1 MGGLVLLSLIL
12 ITISFRQPTGGAL
25 HRVEA
30 AGATV
35 LRPFEVAAERVARPF
50 RDVYGYFA
58 GLVHVKAENSR
69 LKQEVNQLRQQALQ
83 GESAQQQNRDLR
95 AQLRFIDS
103 PLFPS
108 DYSAVNTRIISW
120 ATEFDQQVMIAAGSD
135 NGIVQDT
142 PIVTRDGLVGRV
154 TDVTGS
160 GAQVTLLTDE
170 NSAVPARDEK
180 TGAIGL
186 VRHGQGEGSLLL
198 DFVAQGGERQRGR
211 RDRHGGQGFEQ
222 VPLALP
228 RWDSDR
234 CRHERRPE
242 RHGALQADPDR
253 AVRRLLDARRGDGSD
268 HPQANP
274 EGPLMSV
281 DAAKAAALLF
291 IVVVIQ
297 LSVLANV
304 DILGGRPNLIL
315 VDGRLGRRCLRGSIF
330 GAVAGFCAGLL
341 ADTGV
346 LGTLGFTRAAADPRG
361 LLDRPLRRDDR
372 PRPRARAAALR
383 RRHHRALRGRR
394 RWCCATCSASPR
406 LRTLIFA
413 ALLPTVSP
421 ESAAD
426 RAGVRAHTPAAAAA

>member
-1 MGGLVLLSLIL
+1 VGGLVLLSLIL

-103 PLFPS
+103 PLFPG

-198 DFVAQGGERQRGR
+198 DFVRKEANVKEGDVIVTAGRVSSKYPSLFPGGIQIGVVTSV
-211 RDRHGGQGFEQ
+211 GQSDT
-222 VPLALP
+222 ALYKQIQIEP
-228 RWDSDR
+228 YVDFST
-234 CRHERRPE
+234 
-242 RHGALQADPDR
+242 
-253 AVRRLLDARRGDGSD
+253 LDAVTALITHKRT
-268 HPQANP
+268 PK
-274 EGPLMSV
+274 GP
-281 DAAKAAALLF
+281 
-291 IVVVIQ
+291 
-297 LSVLANV
+297 
-304 DILGGRPNLIL
+304 
-315 VDGRLGRRCLRGSIF
+315 
-330 GAVAGFCAGLL
+330 
-341 ADTGV
+341 
-346 LGTLGFTRAAADPRG
+346 
-361 LLDRPLRRDDR
+361 
-372 PRPRARAAALR
+372 
-383 RRHHRALRGRR
+383 
-394 RWCCATCSASPR
+394 
-406 LRTLIFA
+406 
-413 ALLPTVSP
+413 
-421 ESAAD
+421 
-426 RAGVRAHTPAAAAA
+426 

>member
-1 MGGLVLLSLIL
+1 VGGLVLLSLIL
-12 ITISFRQPTGGAL
+12 ITISFRQPTGGVL

-58 GLVHVKAENSR
+58 GLVHVKEENSR

-95 AQLRFIDS
+95 AQLHFIDS

-135 NGIVQDT
+135 SGIVQDT

-198 DFVAQGGERQRGR
+198 DFVRKESNIQKGDVIVTAGRVSSKYPSLFPGGIQIGVVTSV
-211 RDRHGGQGFEQ
+211 GQSDT
-222 VPLALP
+222 ALYKQIQIEP
-228 RWDSDR
+228 YVDFST
-234 CRHERRPE
+234 
-242 RHGALQADPDR
+242 
-253 AVRRLLDARRGDGSD
+253 LDAVTALIT
-268 HPQANP
+268 HKQTPK
-274 EGPLMSV
+274 GP
-281 DAAKAAALLF
+281 
-291 IVVVIQ
+291 
-297 LSVLANV
+297 
-304 DILGGRPNLIL
+304 
-315 VDGRLGRRCLRGSIF
+315 
-330 GAVAGFCAGLL
+330 
-341 ADTGV
+341 
-346 LGTLGFTRAAADPRG
+346 
-361 LLDRPLRRDDR
+361 
-372 PRPRARAAALR
+372 
-383 RRHHRALRGRR
+383 
-394 RWCCATCSASPR
+394 
-406 LRTLIFA
+406 
-413 ALLPTVSP
+413 
-421 ESAAD
+421 
-426 RAGVRAHTPAAAAA
+426 

>member
-103 PLFPS
+103 PLFPG

-198 DFVAQGGERQRGR
+198 DFVRKESNIQKGDVIVTAGRVSSKYPSLFPGGIQIGVVTSV
-211 RDRHGGQGFEQ
+211 GQSDT
-222 VPLALP
+222 ALYKQIQIEP
-228 RWDSDR
+228 YVDFST
-234 CRHERRPE
+234 
-242 RHGALQADPDR
+242 
-253 AVRRLLDARRGDGSD
+253 LDAVTALITHKRT
-268 HPQANP
+268 PK
-274 EGPLMSV
+274 GP
-281 DAAKAAALLF
+281 
-291 IVVVIQ
+291 
-297 LSVLANV
+297 
-304 DILGGRPNLIL
+304 
-315 VDGRLGRRCLRGSIF
+315 
-330 GAVAGFCAGLL
+330 
-341 ADTGV
+341 
-346 LGTLGFTRAAADPRG
+346 
-361 LLDRPLRRDDR
+361 
-372 PRPRARAAALR
+372 
-383 RRHHRALRGRR
+383 
-394 RWCCATCSASPR
+394 
-406 LRTLIFA
+406 
-413 ALLPTVSP
+413 
-421 ESAAD
+421 
-426 RAGVRAHTPAAAAA
+426 

>member
-1 MGGLVLLSLIL
+1 VGGLVLLSLIL
-12 ITISFRQPTGGAL
+12 ITISFRQPTGGVL

-58 GLVHVKAENSR
+58 GLVHVKEENSR

-135 NGIVQDT
+135 SGIVQDT

-198 DFVAQGGERQRGR
+198 DFVRKESNIQKGDVIVTAGRVSSKYPSLFPGGIQIGVVTSV
-211 RDRHGGQGFEQ
+211 GQSDT
-222 VPLALP
+222 ALYKQIQIEP
-228 RWDSDR
+228 YVDFST
-234 CRHERRPE
+234 
-242 RHGALQADPDR
+242 
-253 AVRRLLDARRGDGSD
+253 LDAVTALITHKRT
-268 HPQANP
+268 PK
-274 EGPLMSV
+274 GP
-281 DAAKAAALLF
+281 
-291 IVVVIQ
+291 
-297 LSVLANV
+297 
-304 DILGGRPNLIL
+304 
-315 VDGRLGRRCLRGSIF
+315 
-330 GAVAGFCAGLL
+330 
-341 ADTGV
+341 
-346 LGTLGFTRAAADPRG
+346 
-361 LLDRPLRRDDR
+361 
-372 PRPRARAAALR
+372 
-383 RRHHRALRGRR
+383 
-394 RWCCATCSASPR
+394 
-406 LRTLIFA
+406 
-413 ALLPTVSP
+413 
-421 ESAAD
+421 
-426 RAGVRAHTPAAAAA
+426 

>member
-12 ITISFRQPTGGAL
+12 ITISFRQPTGGVL

-58 GLVHVKAENSR
+58 GLVHVKQENSR

-95 AQLRFIDS
+95 AQLHFIDS
-103 PLFPS
+103 PLFPG

-160 GAQVTLLTDE
+160 AAQVTLLTDE

-198 DFVAQGGERQRGR
+198 DFVRKEANVKEGDVIVTAGRVSSKYPSLFPGGIQIGVVTSV
-211 RDRHGGQGFEQ
+211 GQSDT
-222 VPLALP
+222 ALYKQIQIEP
-228 RWDSDR
+228 YVDFST
-234 CRHERRPE
+234 
-242 RHGALQADPDR
+242 
-253 AVRRLLDARRGDGSD
+253 LDAVTALITHKRT
-268 HPQANP
+268 PK
-274 EGPLMSV
+274 GP
-281 DAAKAAALLF
+281 
-291 IVVVIQ
+291 
-297 LSVLANV
+297 
-304 DILGGRPNLIL
+304 
-315 VDGRLGRRCLRGSIF
+315 
-330 GAVAGFCAGLL
+330 
-341 ADTGV
+341 
-346 LGTLGFTRAAADPRG
+346 
-361 LLDRPLRRDDR
+361 
-372 PRPRARAAALR
+372 
-383 RRHHRALRGRR
+383 
-394 RWCCATCSASPR
+394 
-406 LRTLIFA
+406 
-413 ALLPTVSP
+413 
-421 ESAAD
+421 
-426 RAGVRAHTPAAAAA
+426 